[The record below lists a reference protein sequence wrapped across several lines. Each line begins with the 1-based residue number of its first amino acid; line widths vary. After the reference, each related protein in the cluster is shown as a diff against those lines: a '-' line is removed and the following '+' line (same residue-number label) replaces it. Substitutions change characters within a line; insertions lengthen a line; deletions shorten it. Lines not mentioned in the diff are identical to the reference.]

1 MFLTVK
7 RTSLLLQIVIR
18 LNFFA
23 TSSTDRFAKQSW
35 DLYYKTFYSRNLWIF
50 AIS

>member
-7 RTSLLLQIVIR
+7 RTSLLLQIAIR
-18 LNFFA
+18 PKFFA

-35 DLYYKTFYSRNLWIF
+35 GLYYKTFYGRNLHILI
-50 AIS
+50 IS